1 MFEKTVNF
9 DGKNSW
15 TDYKII
21 FKTFTLGAPSP
32 QLVLINVPFRNGSL
46 DETDY
51 FGDVKYNDRTLSMDF
66 LIHWAEDYPYDIYS
80 NVLNS
85 LNGQR
90 KKIKISADQGWY
102 YEGRLTV
109 GDLSIDSGFWNFN
122 ISALVDPYKYKD
134 IEAKFHIDGSEEI
147 ELLNDYMPSIPIFN
161 CNSNMVVTFEGKTY
175 YFSDSTFIDYDE
187 SDPLVVKEVLFLIYP
202 DIENRL
208 IYVNPNISFSTNDD
222 IIAYLK
228 ELKYQGWS
236 SLTEENLN
244 RIREKVNEK
253 ILWLKS
259 GRGSNQNP
267 LLKLRKGRNILE
279 IQGNGW
285 VTISYRQGRL

>member
-66 LIHWAEDYPYDIYS
+66 LIHWTEDYPYDIYS
-80 NVLNS
+80 KVLNE

-122 ISALVDPYKYKD
+122 ISATVDPYKYRD
-134 IEAKFHIDGSEEI
+134 TIATFNVDGSKTV
-147 ELLNDYMPSIPIFN
+147 ELLNDQMPSVPVITTT
-161 CNSNMVVTFEGKTY
+161 SDVVIAYNGVEFSFKEG
-175 YFSDSTFIDYDE
+175 SSLN
-187 SDPLVVKEVLFLIYP
+187 PLFKLQ
-202 DIENRL
+202 NGK
-208 IYVNPNISFSTNDD
+208 N
-222 IIAYLK
+222 IIA
-228 ELKYQGWS
+228 
-236 SLTEENLN
+236 
-244 RIREKVNEK
+244 
-253 ILWLKS
+253 
-259 GRGSNQNP
+259 
-267 LLKLRKGRNILE
+267 
-279 IQGNGW
+279 IQGQG
-285 VTISYRQGRL
+285 VVAVSYKQGRL

>member
-15 TDYKII
+15 TDYNII

-32 QLVLINVPFRNGSL
+32 QLVLIEVPFRNGSL

-80 NVLNS
+80 NVLNN

-90 KKIKISADQGWY
+90 KQIKISADQGWY

-134 IEAKFHIDGSEEI
+134 TKATFTIEGSRTI
-147 ELLNDYMPSIPIFN
+147 ELLNDYMPTIPTFE
-161 CNSNMVVTFEGKTY
+161 CGGNMVVTFEGKNY
-175 YFSDSTFIDYDE
+175 SFSDSTFVDYDE
-187 SDPLVVKEVLFLIYP
+187 DDMVVVKQVLKLMYY
-202 DIENRL
+202 DLDNRL
-208 IYVNPNISFSTNDD
+208 VLINPSITFQDNDS
-222 IIAYLK
+222 IREYAK
-228 ELKYQGWS
+228 ELGYTLYKA
-236 SLTEENLN
+236 LTDANLT
-244 RIREKVNEK
+244 RIREKVNER
-253 ILWLKS
+253 IGWLK
-259 GRGSNQNP
+259 GGKGANQNP
-267 LLKLRKGRNILE
+267 LLKLRKGKNILT
-279 IQGNGW
+279 IQGNGS
-285 VTISYRQGRL
+285 VIISYKQGRL